1 MANEL
6 DMLNLPMMPVP
17 QTQHLSPFQSALQ
30 YYQRNISPDA
40 FAQPLQVDPVAM
52 WRQMTPQQR
61 VDAGLDPAIPP
72 LSPVASLPPL
82 GGMEPPGARA
92 AKGVM
97 GAIRNMPKADR
108 WAAIARGM
116 RRPRLGERAAET
128 KSLVR
133 QGPMGM
139 ATRQTGGPLAV
150 TPKGGSIATIPG
162 GGAVGRSPGGAL
174 VKAGPTGVGRQMPG
188 LGGSATPP
196 GPSVRTGFPPQSS
209 ALTRGG
215 PVIDVT
221 PKAPFPWAPLAM
233 GGLPVAGGLAAH
245 YMTRPDQPVPST
257 LPGYQPEGG
266 SFSSIPTIPDTTPTT
281 ARGAAARSMVEQA
294 AATPAAKSPSASAT
308 APAMSPSAAMGGYR
322 VKKGDTL
329 SDAVVADM
337 LARGI
342 NNPSI
347 QDVEKAYKALQKRIG
362 LEDAKKLKIGTMLP
376 GLSEDISP
384 QGQWKKMFG
393 GAKPKK
399 DMSPMGSSVPKFEP
413 ASISETGAMRTGLSG
428 SASDR
433 KNQMTWMN
441 QALADSAAARKP
453 ARDIVGAMS
462 ADIASLGRDEDED
475 ELGPYIAEEGRM
487 PKLATRGK
495 KEPQKM
501 ARGGGVFGGIP
512 GKDSVPMLGKQGEY
526 VLPTDVVSAIQTG
539 APPPSNEPFVE
550 LFRNWNPKTE
560 EGKRYQRELGA
571 ALAGKSPDMV
581 KAAKNN
587 EYRYGG
593 MVRSANRGADE
604 PFRKK
609 GDWSPSARR
618 RSVSE
623 SAFSRP
629 TLHPG
634 VPRST
639 KPRSAKG
646 KQEALRRAAGS
657 IVGGYAAG
665 RRR

>member
-6 DMLNLPMMPVP
+6 DMLNLPMR
-17 QTQHLSPFQSALQ
+17 TSAPMIDDPLGGL
-30 YYQRNISPDA
+30 YRYARTALDPSFVN
-40 FAQPLQVDPVAM
+40 AQPLAPNFMAM
-52 WRQMTPQQR
+52 SPEQR
-61 VDAGLDPAIPP
+61 DQILG
-72 LSPVASLPPL
+72 SLPKGHPL
-82 GGMEPPGARA
+82 WQEYQRQLMGPVGLGAAGTLKA
-92 AKGVM
+92 AQGVM

-116 RRPRLGERAAET
+116 RKPRLGERAAET
-128 KSLVR
+128 KFLAK

-150 TPKGGSIATIPG
+150 TPKGGPVATIPG
-162 GGAVGRSPGGAL
+162 GAAGGSPGSAM
-174 VKAGPTGVGRQMPG
+174 VKAGPTGVARQVPG
-188 LGGSATPP
+188 VSGSAPR
-196 GPSVRTGFPPQSS
+196 PSPSARPGFPPQSS
-209 ALTRGG
+209 ALTRSG
-215 PVIDVT
+215 PTIDVT

-266 SFSSIPTIPDTTPTT
+266 SFSSIPTIPDTAPTT

-322 VKKGDTL
+322 VQKGDTL

-342 NNPSI
+342 SNPSI
-347 QDVEKAYKALQKRIG
+347 QEVEKAYKALQKRIG
-362 LEDAKKLKIGTMLP
+362 LEDAKKLKVGTMLP
-376 GLSEDISP
+376 GLSGDISP

-399 DMSPMGSSVPKFEP
+399 DMSPMGPSVPKFEP

-441 QALADSAAARKP
+441 QALADSAAAKKP

-487 PKLATRGK
+487 PKLTTRGK
-495 KEPQKM
+495 KVPQKM

-526 VLPTDVVSAIQTG
+526 VLPTDVVSAIQAGT
-539 APPPSNEPFVE
+539 PPPSNEPFVE
-550 LFRNWNPKTE
+550 LFRNWSPKTE

-581 KAAKNN
+581 KAAKKN